1 MRRKTAMAGVAIVL
15 GFVAG
20 LALGADKPLEHDD
33 HSLSQDTDLA
43 RQDKPDVD
51 GMLPP
56 TVRVTVPNGG
66 EVWPVGTEQTI
77 AWTHGPVSPN
87 GDSVWYRT
95 SDSDTWRLIVAL
107 EPAAESHIWGP
118 IPDTPSEDCR
128 VRVKAYT
135 TAKSGEDSSDNH
147 FVILIEDV
155 SPFEILEPT
164 PEVDSGMAVTPRAVV
179 RNLGSREVC
188 FPITFLVGDLY
199 AETVQ
204 HSLVPEQVDTI
215 SFPVWIAEPVGRH
228 ALTCYTALPS
238 DMDRTNDTVYGEVEV
253 LCRTRHDVGSVA
265 ILSPVGTIDSGTVV
279 TPRAVVHNIGTREET
294 FPCTFSINAARVGS
308 VYKQTRVRTLSPGQT
323 DTVDF
328 PDWVAEP
335 IDQLVT
341 RCFTALAEDENP
353 TNDTVDGQAT
363 VVRSAHHDVSTTA
376 TLAPLG
382 TIDSGSVVIPKAVVS
397 NFGNCDENFPVTYC
411 IGGVYRE
418 TVQCSLTPGQD
429 DTVNFPEWTPRHLGW
444 YPTWAFTGLADD
456 RDRSND
462 TAFAQ
467 NPVQVVPPQYCDAGA
482 IAILSP
488 SGTLSL
494 GTVVTPKAV
503 VRNHGHQD
511 QTCPVTFR
519 IGDLYEETVQQ
530 QMDPGQTDTV
540 SFPAWIAGPAG
551 RYLAMSFTGLDQDQN
566 RANDTVVGRDSIH
579 VVVEDGH
586 DMTAALIIAPAGDI
600 DLGTV
605 VAPRAI
611 VHNLGAYKEACP
623 VTLRIGDDYEET
635 VARTLSPGQT
645 DTAHFPTWVAQP
657 SGDHCA
663 ICFTN
668 LASDEDRSNDT
679 TRSKIA
685 VVLISDIGI
694 QAILAP
700 VGTILLSEG
709 IVQTSVNPKARIV
722 NHGQSDETDFE
733 VRLRIDSVRIGPGSD
748 TVLLGTAYEA
758 STRLQSVLLSGASV
772 EVDFPKAVLGFGD
785 YAVSCSTALAAD
797 RVLANDR
804 DVRFCTVT
812 SSAASTREGRFEVIV
827 YTRVGERV
835 RTYQSSIGP
844 GDARLVQW
852 DGIDDRGRRVAPGV
866 YLCVL
871 RFEPVDGP
879 TETQSFKLAVTSELT
894 SAVLT
899 WR

>member
-1 MRRKTAMAGVAIVL
+1 MRRKNTIAEAVIVL
-15 GFVAG
+15 GCVASP
-20 LALGADKPLEHDD
+20 ALGAGKPVEGDGRG
-33 HSLSQDTDLA
+33 LSRETYMSRREGPVA
-43 RQDKPDVD
+43 D

-77 AWTHGPVSPN
+77 AWTHGPVSPD

-95 SDSDTWRLIVAL
+95 KDSDAWRLIAAL
-107 EPAAESHIWGP
+107 EPASESHVWGP
-118 IPDTPSEDCR
+118 IPDTPSEHCMI
-128 VRVKAYT
+128 RVKAYT

-147 FVILIEDV
+147 FVILYVDV
-155 SPFEILEPT
+155 SPTEILEPT
-164 PEVDSGMAVTPRAVV
+164 VEVDSGMAVTPRVV
-179 RNLGSREVC
+179 ARNCGSREVT
-188 FPITFLVGDLY
+188 FPLTLLIGNLY
-199 AETVQ
+199 AETVL
-204 HSLVPEQVDTI
+204 HSLAPEQVDTV
-215 SFPVWIAEPVGRH
+215 SLPTWIARPVGTH
-228 ALTCYTALPS
+228 ALTCYTALHG

-253 LCRTRHDVGSVA
+253 LRRTRRDVGSVA
-265 ILSPVGTIDSGTVV
+265 ILAPVGTIDSGTTV
-279 TPRAVVHNIGTREET
+279 TPRAVVQNTGTCEET
-294 FPCTFSINAARVGS
+294 FPCTFSINASRVGS
-308 VYKQTRVRTLSPGQT
+308 VYEQTRMRTLSPGQT

-335 IDQLVT
+335 IDQFVT
-341 RCFTALAEDENP
+341 RCFTVLAEDENP
-353 TNDTVDGQAT
+353 TNDTVEGQVT

-397 NFGNCDENFPVTYC
+397 NFGNCDENFPVTHC

-418 TVQCSLTPGQD
+418 TVQCSLTPGQA
-429 DTVNFPEWTPRHLGW
+429 DTVNFPEWTPRQLGW

-456 RDRSND
+456 RDRTND

-467 NPVQVVPPQYCDAGA
+467 NPVEVVPQNYCDAGA

-494 GTVVTPKAV
+494 GTVVTPKTV
-503 VRNHGHQD
+503 VRNHGSQD

-530 QMDPGQTDTV
+530 RTNPGQTDTV
-540 SFPAWIAGPAG
+540 SFPTWIAGPAG

-566 RANDTVVGRDSIH
+566 RANDTVVGRDSIQ

-586 DMTAALIIAPAGDI
+586 DMTATLIIAPAGDI

-611 VHNLGAYKEACP
+611 VHNLGTYKEACP

-635 VARTLSPGQT
+635 VTRTLSPGQT

-663 ICFTN
+663 VCFTN

-679 TRSKIA
+679 TRSEIA
-685 VVLISDIGI
+685 VVPISDIGI
-694 QAILAP
+694 EAVLAP
-700 VGTILLSEG
+700 IGTVLLGDG
-709 IVQTSVNPKARIV
+709 IVQTSVKPRARIV
-722 NHGQSDETDFE
+722 NHGPSAETGFE
-733 VRLRIDSVRIGPGSD
+733 VRFRIDSVRNGPGSD
-748 TVLLGTAYEA
+748 TVLLGPAYRA
-758 STRLQSVLLSGASV
+758 NTRVESVLLSGASI
-772 EVDFPKAVLGFGD
+772 EVDFPDVVLGFGE
-785 YAVSCSTALAAD
+785 YAASCSTALAGD
-797 RVLANDR
+797 RVPANDR

-812 SSAASTREGRFEVIV
+812 SSAASNQAGRFQAIV

-835 RTYQSSIGP
+835 RTYESNIGP

-866 YLCVL
+866 YLCLL
-871 RFEPVDGP
+871 RFEPVNGQ
-879 TETQSFKLAVTSELT
+879 TETRSFKLAVTTAST
-894 SAVLT
+894 GTVLT